1 MKKNNYLVAAD
12 KMLKKQKMFTTFV
25 DENILEVC
33 LNKSE
38 KPFAFLIIE
47 EDQFNGVVVCL
58 ALDFH
63 QTFIVAD
70 LVINLMHVAPVATG
84 EAFYRSNTGELY
96 WNEEAQLYFEME
108 YNSDLLDELPTINDT
123 LH

>member
-1 MKKNNYLVAAD
+1 MKKNTYLVAAE

-38 KPFAFLIIE
+38 KPFAFLLIE
-47 EDQFNGVVVCL
+47 EEQFNGVVVCL

-63 QTFIVAD
+63 QTYIVAD
-70 LVINLMHVAPVATG
+70 LIINLMHIAPVALG
-84 EAFYRSNTGELY
+84 EAFYRSVNGNLY
-96 WNEEAQLYFEME
+96 WNEEAQLHFELE
-108 YNSDLLDELPTINDT
+108 YNKDLLDDLPTINDT
-123 LH
+123 MH